1 MKTLALIL
9 GTVILFA
16 ISAISIIGCGN
27 SEQKNKEEIAE
38 HTDKNEHHEEEAET
52 GDHDK
57 QAEQSDASG
66 GHMQHMNEIREW
78 LKEELE
84 DKYDQLTPSATEE
97 QLVRGKEIY
106 TKICASC
113 HGENGKGDGPAAAV
127 LESKPADFSDPVHSK
142 YYSDRGRMY
151 IIKKGVRGTP
161 MVGWGAALNEEKIH
175 TVYAYVRSL
184 RTSEGSDEHDHSSHE
199 H

>member
-1 MKTLALIL
+1 MKVIALIL
-9 GTVILFA
+9 GTVILFT

-27 SEQKNKEEIAE
+27 SEQKNKEETAE
-38 HTDKNEHHEEEAET
+38 RVDKNEPHEKEAEASNRNE
-52 GDHDK
+52 H
-57 QAEQSDASG
+57 AEHGNTSG
-66 GHMQHMNEIREW
+66 GHMQHMNEVREW

-84 DKYDQLTPSATEE
+84 DKYDQLTPPATEE

-142 YYSDRGRMY
+142 YYSDQGRMH
-151 IIKKGVRGTP
+151 IIKKGVQGTP
-161 MVGWGAALNEEKIH
+161 MVGWEAALNEEKIH
-175 TVYAYVRSL
+175 AVYAYIRSL
-184 RTSEGSDEHDHSSHE
+184 RTSEGSDEHDHSSYE

>member
-1 MKTLALIL
+1 MKATVLIF
-9 GTVILFA
+9 GTAILFT
-16 ISAISIIGCGN
+16 IGTISIIGCGN
-27 SEQKNKEEIAE
+27 SEQKNKEKTTQQA
-38 HTDKNEHHEEEAET
+38 DKYESHEEEAET
-52 GDHDK
+52 GDRDE

-66 GHMQHMNEIREW
+66 GHMQHMNEVREW

-84 DKYDQLTPSATEE
+84 DKYDQLTPPATEE

-113 HGENGKGDGPAAAV
+113 HGKNGKGDGPAAAV

-142 YYSDRGRMY
+142 YYSDQGRLH
-151 IIKKGVRGTP
+151 IIKKGVQGTP
-161 MVGWGAALNEEKIH
+161 MVGWEAALNEEKIY